1 MSDKKIIL
9 ETERLVLR
17 EYCQEDFPWLSA
29 ILTDAETM
37 KYYEKPYEE
46 NGVQRWLDW
55 SFDNYKKHGFGLWA
69 IELKETGEPIGDAGI
84 TMQPIN
90 GEWLPEVGYHLNKK
104 FWRQGYG
111 SEAARAARDW
121 AFVNRDFEA
130 LYSYMTVENIPSQAT
145 ARSMEMTKICEYT
158 DGEEKLAVWK
168 ITREEWERNSA
179 K

>member
-1 MSDKKIIL
+1 MSDKRIII

-29 ILTDAETM
+29 ILTDGETM
-37 KYYEKPYEE
+37 KYYEKPYDE

-121 AFVNRDFEA
+121 AFANRDFEA

-145 ARSMEMTKICEYT
+145 ARSMKMTKICEYT

-168 ITREEWERNSA
+168 ITREEWERDIA